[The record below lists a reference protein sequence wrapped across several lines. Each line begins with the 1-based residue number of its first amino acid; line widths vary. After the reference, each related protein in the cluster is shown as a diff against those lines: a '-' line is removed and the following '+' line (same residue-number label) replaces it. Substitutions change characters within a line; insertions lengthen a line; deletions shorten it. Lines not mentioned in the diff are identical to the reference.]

1 MAIMGFKQFITEQE
15 KKVNPNTLISD
26 INEILVGYFLNG
38 KKWYDTEAKTK
49 YEQRVE
55 QVTPENLERATGH
68 ARVMADE
75 FLQYAKREGYRLP
88 VKHVYWTARP
98 NIMTKLVGVEVDQT
112 KNPTDTLIQFSGGP
126 SNGWLGLSAKSTKG
140 KGEIGFKNPGVGTV
154 DKALGTNIGK
164 TYKQQLEQAIAVLGL
179 PDTDSKR
186 KLFIR
191 ADVKLKQKTE
201 KLGVLMLAAMRDDLY
216 SRLDLMKPKELLQY
230 LMTDWMNADVMYPP
244 YVKITGQGNKPPYTA
259 TVMDPTKNEK
269 LEALSTLKFKLEKVG
284 NESIGVMAND
294 KKIMKMRFKFESE
307 KLASSVKM
315 SGEAW

>member
-1 MAIMGFKQFITEQE
+1 MAIMGFKEFITEQE

-38 KKWYDTEAKTK
+38 EKWYDTEAKAK
-49 YEQRVE
+49 YEQRVK

-68 ARVMADE
+68 AKVMAEE
-75 FLQYAKREGYRLP
+75 FLKYAKREGYRLP

-140 KGEIGFKNPGVGTV
+140 KGEIGFKNPGIGTV
-154 DKALGTNIGK
+154 DKALGTNIGE
-164 TYKQQLEQAIAVLGL
+164 TYKQQLSQAIAVLSL

-186 KLFIR
+186 KPFIR
-191 ADVKLKQKTE
+191 ADSKLKEKTE

-216 SRLDLMKPKELLQY
+216 SRLNVMKPKELLEY
-230 LMTDWMNADVMYPP
+230 LMKDWMNADVMYPP